1 MAKKIRRS
9 KVRRQLRKVRRKR
22 RYHHGDLRRAMI
34 DAALRLVET
43 EGAEA
48 LTLRAAARLAGVSQA
63 APYRHFTNKEALLA
77 AVAEEGFRA
86 LGAAMRGTA
95 TESRS
100 PASGMAERDRALE
113 RMRALGL
120 GYVGFA
126 VSHPAHF
133 RVMFGREVADRS
145 VYPALH
151 EAAAKTFRALV
162 EAIAGCQRAG
172 LVRSGEPEELALTAW
187 ASVHGISSLLVAGQR
202 AGALNKPPAELAKI
216 VTRNLLLGLGA
227 RPEKSTKR

>member
-1 MAKKIRRS
+1 MLTLSTLRRILQIMRS
-9 KVRRQLRKVRRKR
+9 TKGRRLRRAARKR

-43 EGAEA
+43 EGTEA

-86 LGAAMRGTA
+86 LMAAMRRATA
-95 TESRS
+95 
-100 PASGMAERDRALE
+100 ASGSALD

-126 VSHPAHF
+126 TSHPSHF
-133 RVMFGREVADRS
+133 RVMFGREMADRS
-145 VYPALH
+145 AYPSLR
-151 EAAAKTFRALV
+151 EAAAKTFRMLV
-162 EAIAGCQRAG
+162 EAISHCQRAG

-187 ASVHGISSLLVAGQR
+187 ASVHGVSALLVDRQIAGV
-202 AGALNKPPAELAKI
+202 LNKPHGELARI
-216 VTRNLLLGLGA
+216 VTRDLFLGLGA
-227 RPEKSTKR
+227 RPQKSSKK